1 MIYCVEDEPAIRN
14 MMLYTLMAAGYEAD
28 GVDSMKTL
36 QGRIEKCR
44 PRLIIL
50 DLNLPKEEVQNAL
63 SALKA
68 DPATKDIPIIMAQG
82 KGRSADGA
90 VTADDYLTKPFG
102 MLEMIS
108 HVKAVIKR
116 TEPEVEWR
124 VYKFGPLILD
134 TSSHSV
140 TVNGQNVKLTIK
152 EYEILYLLLQEP
164 GKIYSRSEL
173 MKAIWG
179 INAVGE
185 TRTVDVH
192 IATLRTKI
200 GNAAAFIETVRGA
213 GYRVRSER

>member
-14 MMLYTLMAAGYEAD
+14 MMLYTLMAAGYDAD
-28 GVDSMKTL
+28 GVDSMKAL
-36 QGRIEKCR
+36 RDRIGKCR

-50 DLNLPKEEVQNAL
+50 DLSLSQEEVGNAL
-63 SALKA
+63 SALKT
-68 DPATKDIPIIMAQG
+68 DPETKDIPIIMAQG
-82 KGRSADGA
+82 KGRMTEGA

-116 TEPEVEWR
+116 TEPEVEYR
-124 VYKFGPLILD
+124 VYKLGPLTLD
-134 TSSHSV
+134 TSNNSV
-140 TVNGQNVKLTIK
+140 TVNGEKVKLTIK
-152 EYEILYLLLQEP
+152 EYEILYLLLQDP
-164 GKIYSRSEL
+164 GKIYSRTEL

-179 INAVGE
+179 INAIGA

-200 GNAAAFIETVRGA
+200 GNAARYIETIRGA
-213 GYRVRSER
+213 GYRVRR

>member
-82 KGRSADGA
+82 KGRSADDA

>member
-36 QGRIEKCR
+36 LDRIGKCV

-50 DLNLPKEEVQNAL
+50 DLSLPQEETGNAL

-68 DPATKDIPIIMAQG
+68 DPVTKNIPIIMARG
-82 KGRSADGA
+82 KGMAAESA

-102 MLEMIS
+102 MLEMLS

-116 TEPEVEWR
+116 TEPEPECR
-124 VYKFGPLILD
+124 VYKLGPLSLD

-140 TVNGQNVKLTIK
+140 TVNDKEVKLTIK

-164 GKIYSRSEL
+164 EKIHSRFEL
-173 MKAIWG
+173 MKSVWG
-179 INAVGE
+179 INAVGK

-192 IATLRTKI
+192 IATLRMKI
-200 GNAAAFIETVRGA
+200 GNAARYIETIRGE
-213 GYRVRSER
+213 GYRVRHEG